1 MNQKLT
7 DGRALLRVIKASA
20 ACNQLSLVLP
30 VDSPVRAYLRPIA
43 TAEGQLDETDLVLLS
58 DWRNKYVKSFLTE
71 FHANPARTADWLTK
85 FVHRNDGKILFMLED
100 LNGERLGHIGL
111 AFIDWENSYGEA
123 DAIVSGGNSPPGLM
137 KIALQTS
144 LRWAREQLGLEKLGV
159 RVRSD
164 NSALEFYKKVGFY
177 EKKRVPLGF
186 TKDGEDITWFEDES
200 LGNDVPSLVY
210 MIYEEK

>member
-1 MNQKLT
+1 MNQKLAN
-7 DGRALLRVIKASA
+7 GRALLNSIKASA
-20 ACNQLSLVLP
+20 ACNQLSLALP
-30 VDSPVRAYLRPIA
+30 IDCPVRAFLRPIA
-43 TAEGQLDETDLVLLS
+43 TADGRLDETDLILLS
-58 DWRNKYVKSFLTE
+58 DWRNRYVKSFLTE
-71 FHANPARTADWLTK
+71 FHAYPARTAEWLTK
-85 FVHRNDGKILFMLED
+85 FVHHNDGKILFMLED

-137 KIALQTS
+137 KIALQTT

-164 NSALEFYKKVGFY
+164 NSALDFYTKVGFV
-177 EKKRVPLGF
+177 ETKRVPLGLS
-186 TKDGEDITWFEDES
+186 KDGDGITWFEDPS
-200 LGNDVPSLVY
+200 LGSDVPSLVY

>member
-71 FHANPARTADWLTK
+71 FHANPARTAEWLTK
-85 FVHRNDGKILFMLED
+85 FVHQNDGKILFMLED
-100 LNGERLGHIGL
+100 LKGGRLGHIGL
-111 AFIDWENSYGEA
+111 AFIDWDNSYGEA

-137 KIALQTS
+137 KIALQAS
-144 LRWAREQLGLEKLGV
+144 LRWAREQLGLKKLGV

-164 NSALEFYKKVGFY
+164 NSALEFYKKVGFC
-177 EKKRVPLGF
+177 EIKRVPLGF
-186 TKDGEDITWFEDES
+186 TQDGDDITWFEDES
-200 LGNDVPSLVY
+200 LGSDVPSLVY
-210 MIYEEK
+210 MIYEGK